1 MGVGKSGVVVRGVRV
16 TALEDGVDIA
26 LDIGVNVSANAHM
39 VFAEAR
45 GKIMIYKCSCT
56 PVNGKYRCELIK
68 DWGVWE
74 NYQLLPIYECYD
86 NSICNTLHVVLPN
99 NIVNKLLTKI
109 SGYVIGIKVVTDI
122 NVYML
127 YRDKTWNKI
136 HVKRKKK
143 VLVTEKAMRKN
154 THG

>member
-1 MGVGKSGVVVRGVRV
+1 MSVSKANVVVRDVRV
-16 TALEDGVDIA
+16 TALEDGVDVA
-26 LDIGVNVSANAHM
+26 LDVGVNVNANVHT

-45 GKIMIYKCSCT
+45 SKVMIYKCT
-56 PVNGKYRCELIK
+56 HVDGKCRCELIK

-74 NYQLLPIYECYD
+74 NYQLLSFYECD
-86 NSICNTLHVVLPN
+86 DSPICTTLHVVLPN

-122 NVYML
+122 NVYVL
-127 YRDKTWNKI
+127 YSDKTWDKV

-143 VLVTEKAMRKN
+143 VLVTEKTMRKK
-154 THG
+154 HAG